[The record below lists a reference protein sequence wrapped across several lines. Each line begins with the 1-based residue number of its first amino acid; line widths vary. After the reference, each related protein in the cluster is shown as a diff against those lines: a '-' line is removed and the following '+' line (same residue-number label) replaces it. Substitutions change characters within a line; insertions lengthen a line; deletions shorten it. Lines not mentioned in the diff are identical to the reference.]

1 MSIHYPTP
9 AASLPA
15 AAFQW
20 LDASG
25 NLLDFSTGWTFK
37 MTIGQ
42 PPNVAVIT
50 KTNQTY
56 FVPNSTVPP
65 TVGQP
70 NLTINWA
77 PGELNTLTSG
87 RWRFQVTATQNSNGA
102 SRVLTGT
109 LVIDESIL
117 Q

>member
-1 MSIHYPTP
+1 MTIHYPTP

-20 LDASG
+20 LDAGG
-25 NLLDFSTGWTFK
+25 NLLDFSSGWTFK

-42 PPNVAVIT
+42 PPNAAVIT
-50 KTNQTY
+50 KTNQAY
-56 FVPNSTVPP
+56 FITNSTVPP
-65 TVGQP
+65 TVGQA
-70 NLTINWA
+70 NLTVNWEV
-77 PGELNTLTSG
+77 GELSSLSAG
-87 RWRFQVTATQNSNGA
+87 RWRFQITATQTSNGA

-109 LVIDESIL
+109 MVIDESVL